1 MTNPITSE
9 EEKNLIDE
17 VCDGLIER
25 LGVEPD
31 GHNTWA
37 KTTDEI
43 VKEVREELGEKLPAL
58 LQSQKEKVVEMCESM
73 KFSVSALEGPWDDG
87 YNAGLSDLQS
97 RIKEGNGKEEGEKL

>member
-1 MTNPITSE
+1 MTNPMTSE

-43 VKEVREELGEKLPAL
+43 VKEVREEIEGKVDAL
-58 LQSQKEKVVEMCESM
+58 LQSQKEKVVEVIDKEISNLLL
-73 KFSVSALEGPWDDG
+73 FDRQADALRRVKDR
-87 YNAGLSDLQS
+87 LLFTLQS
-97 RIKEGNGKEEGEKL
+97 KTDGKRGDL